1 MSTVPKLTCMKV
13 INSNIAMGGS
23 MTNEFRVFN
32 TASIMEYAITHP
44 KGTNMS
50 SDQIL

>member
-1 MSTVPKLTCMKV
+1 MSTKPKLTCIRV

-23 MTNEFRVFN
+23 LTNEFRVFN
-32 TASIMEYAITHP
+32 AASIMEYTITHS

-50 SDQIL
+50 SD